1 MEHVSFIS
9 SIIIRHAG
17 PLASMLAPQIM
28 CMYRLLFFFSS
39 VVSSV
44 EVRLGRT
51 PPPGGWGG
59 GGGGGGGEGVL
70 VSIV

>member
-44 EVRLGRT
+44 EVRLGRN
-51 PPPGGWGG
+51 PPPLFYAVIRLHGNRK
-59 GGGGGGGEGVL
+59 
-70 VSIV
+70 SILQ